1 MGVKPRI
8 VVKVGSA
15 VLTDNNK
22 IATAR
27 MLELIDFL
35 AELKKS
41 WDVLLV
47 SSGAVASGYDVLKID
62 KNFEMNKRALAA
74 AGQPI
79 LMHAYKKKFDKYDIH
94 TAQILVVEAD
104 FDSTERIFMFRETVD
119 IHLEYGLIPI
129 INENDIASR
138 PEHLFGD
145 NDQLAAEVACAV
157 DAKMLIILSDIAGY
171 YDKNPKEYS
180 DARIFKE
187 VDEIPADALKA
198 KHSANNPFATGGIV
212 TKLKAADKMMRHGHE
227 MFLCSGFDFSSARDY
242 FLHNKHTEGT
252 LFLAKK

>member
-1 MGVKPRI
+1 VKLRI

-22 IATAR
+22 IATSR
-27 MLELIDFL
+27 MLEMIEFI

-79 LMHAYKKKFDKYDIH
+79 LMHAYKKKFDVHNIH

-104 FDSTERIFMFRETVD
+104 FDSTERLYMFRETVD
-119 IHLEYGLIPI
+119 IHLEHGLIPI

-171 YDKNPKEYS
+171 YDKNPKEHD
-180 DARIFKE
+180 DATIYKE
-187 VDEIPADALKA
+187 VDDIPKHVLNE

-212 TKLKAADKMMRHGHE
+212 TKLKAADIMMRNGHE
-227 MFLCSGFDFSSARDY
+227 MFLCSGFDLTSVRSY
-242 FLHNKHTEGT
+242 FLDNRHTEGT
-252 LFLAKK
+252 LFLAKSF